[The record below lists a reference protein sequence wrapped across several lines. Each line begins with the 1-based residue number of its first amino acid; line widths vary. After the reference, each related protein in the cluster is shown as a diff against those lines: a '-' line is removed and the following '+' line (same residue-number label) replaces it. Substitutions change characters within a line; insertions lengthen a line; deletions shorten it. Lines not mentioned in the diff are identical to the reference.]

1 MSEGGETT
9 TDYSGE
15 AGSGKEAKKLEGLE
29 LIQSQADRLSE
40 LIQTEI
46 EAEEP
51 NAPEDE
57 AEFQE
62 YMRGWAAEYQRL
74 VQAGPEHQPE
84 ALEVLGM
91 IRALLGDL
99 PIEEKLLPENVYDA
113 LRIEI
118 LSPDGDIVLRQNSS
132 TDNSGS

>member
-9 TDYSGE
+9 TDHLGE
-15 AGSGKEAKKLEGLE
+15 AVSGQEAKKPEGLE

-40 LIQTEI
+40 LIQKEFG
-46 EAEEP
+46 AEEP
-51 NAPEDE
+51 NPPEDE

-62 YMRGWAAEYQRL
+62 YMRGWVAEYQRL
-74 VQAGPEHQPE
+74 TQIGPEHQVE

-99 PIEEKLLPENVYDA
+99 PIEEKLLPKDAYDKLLA
-113 LRIEI
+113 
-118 LSPDGDIVLRQNSS
+118 
-132 TDNSGS
+132 